1 MVSALLLAAGE
12 SRRMGQFKQLM
23 PFGGKNF
30 VQCCVDNLLK
40 SRAAEVIVVTGH
52 RAADVREALSGRP
65 VRFAHNPEYHQ
76 GMSSSI
82 KCGIRAVSDRA
93 SAAIIALVDQPQIG
107 AHVFDLLIATYE
119 ESRPLIVVPSYGGRG
134 GHPVLLDMRLKE
146 EILAM
151 DPSIGL
157 RQVIGAH
164 PQETARIEIE
174 DQSILKDFDS
184 PEDLAG

>member
-12 SRRMGQFKQLM
+12 SQRMGQFKQLM
-23 PFGGKNF
+23 PFRGKSF
-30 VQCCVDNLLK
+30 VQCCVDNLLA
-40 SRAAEVIVVTGH
+40 SRAREVIVVTGH
-52 RAADVREALSGRP
+52 RAEEVRNALSGRS
-65 VRFAHNPEYHQ
+65 VRFAHNPDYRQ

-82 KCGIRAVSDRA
+82 KCGIRAISDRA
-93 SAAIIALVDQPQIG
+93 SAVIIALVDQPHIG
-107 AHVFDLLIATYE
+107 TDIFDLLIATYE
-119 ESRPLIVVPSYGGRG
+119 KDRPLIVVPSYGGRV

-164 PQETARIEIE
+164 QQDTARVEIG

-184 PEDLAG
+184 PEDLNC